1 MKAATIP
8 FSDVTKMLTVE
19 IILTGLTVGK
29 LRFRLAALIFR
40 FGAFVAGTGLNLIEV
55 KTK

>member
-8 FSDVTKMLTVE
+8 FSDITKMLTVE
-19 IILTGLTVGK
+19 ITLTGLTLGK
-29 LRFRLAALIFR
+29 LRFRLAAQIFR